1 MGSAFLARKYANALG
16 VNLAAASGVT
26 SYAAHSTSV
35 NGTATAAPA
44 GLTCLKLD
52 AAARPVASRN
62 SLTSNHALAA
72 SSRLI
77 YPGVPLR
84 TVNGKLELR
93 SDEIPAGF

>member
-1 MGSAFLARKYANALG
+1 MGSALRARKYANALG

-35 NGTATAAPA
+35 KGTATAAPA

-62 SLTSNHALAA
+62 SFTRSQALAA
-72 SSRLI
+72 SSKLM

-84 TVNGKLELR
+84 TVKGKLELSR
-93 SDEIPAGF
+93 EEIPAGF